1 MITSTESLA
10 GLFSP
15 TPTNFQLQAAYEA
28 QHKTILD
35 PPLDKPD
42 QLHST
47 SFQFPNPL
55 CSGKLKMKQ
64 KMNDEQKAEEIKRLL
79 VKYNI
84 RQEQIAKRAQVSRP
98 GVCRAISGLSRSRK
112 IMAVIWEMLK
122 ERSADES
129 VIAFLL
135 NVTQRGVTEHSSLKQ
150 LLKKAG
156 ITQTYIAQKAQVT
169 PATVSL
175 TVTGKSR
182 SRHIE
187 KIIREEVAKAGVML
201 DTEDSAR
208 NSGVF

>member
-1 MITSTESLA
+1 
-10 GLFSP
+10 
-15 TPTNFQLQAAYEA
+15 
-28 QHKTILD
+28 
-35 PPLDKPD
+35 
-42 QLHST
+42 
-47 SFQFPNPL
+47 
-55 CSGKLKMKQ
+55 MKQ

-169 PATVSL
+169 CATVSL
-175 TVTGKSR
+175 TVTGNST
-182 SRHIE
+182 SRHIV
-187 KIIREEVAKAGVML
+187 KIIREEVAKAGVKL